1 MRRSSIGFILL
12 SIILLTTGCATPRII
27 LFGDDS
33 IPLKEYTLKGTGK
46 GKVLLIPVKGTISDE
61 TRREFLSTKPSMVQ
75 EIVSQLAKAEK
86 DPGVQAVVLKIDSI
100 GGSVTA
106 SDLLYH
112 EISSFKKRTNKKIV
126 VAMMNVAASGGYYIA
141 LPADFI
147 LAHPT
152 TITGSIGVLFLQ
164 PRVNKLMGKIG
175 VDVDVSKSGKNKDM
189 GSPFRASTE
198 EEDKIIQGLTDKLG
212 QRFLDLVKK
221 HRRLDKERLS
231 RIATAR
237 VYLADEAQQLGLVD
251 KVGYLSAA
259 IAEAKKLGG
268 MPPDAKVVVYRRMEF
283 PDDNLYN
290 TRITRAGGIRPS
302 LIDIGLPASAM
313 NLRTGFYYLWAPG
326 LNIE

>member
-1 MRRSSIGFILL
+1 M
-12 SIILLTTGCATPRII
+12 
-27 LFGDDS
+27 
-33 IPLKEYTLKGTGK
+33 IPIE
-46 GKVLLIPVKGTISDE
+46 GTISDE
-61 TRREFLSTKPSMVQ
+61 TRREFLSTKPGMVQ

-86 DPGVQAVVLKIDSI
+86 DPGVAAVVLKIDSI

-112 EISSFKKRTNKKIV
+112 EITSFKNRTNKTIV

-152 TITGSIGVLFLQ
+152 TLTGSIGVLFLQ
-164 PRVNKLMGKIG
+164 PRVNGLMGKIG
-175 VDVDVSKSGKNKDM
+175 LVVDVNKSGRNKDM
-189 GSPFRASTE
+189 GSPFRASTAE
-198 EEDKIIQGLTDKLG
+198 EKKIVQDLTDRLG

-221 HRRLDKERLS
+221 HRKLDKEELS
-231 RIATAR
+231 QIATAR
-237 VYLADEAQQLGLVD
+237 VYLADEAQRLGLVD
-251 KVGYLSAA
+251 QVGYLSAA

-268 MPPDAKVVVYRRMEF
+268 LPADAKVVVYRRMEF

-290 TRITRAGGIRPS
+290 TRITRTGGIRPS
-302 LIDIGLPASAM
+302 LLDIGLPASAM
-313 NLRTGFYYLWAPG
+313 NLQAGFYYLWAPG